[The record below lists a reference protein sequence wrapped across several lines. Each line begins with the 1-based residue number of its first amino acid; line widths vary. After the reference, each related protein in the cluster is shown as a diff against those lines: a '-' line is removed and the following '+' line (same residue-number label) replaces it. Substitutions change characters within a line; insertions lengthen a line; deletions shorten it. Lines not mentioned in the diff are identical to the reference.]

1 MYILLFLFWLL
12 LNGKLTVEVVGLGL
26 VIVALMAALEWSLFH
41 YGPAQELR
49 VLRKVPVFCAYLPV
63 LVWEILKAGLV
74 VGRDILFRRYR
85 LTPTLVTFRADLNTD
100 FGRFLLANS
109 ITLTPGTIT
118 VDLHDNHYLV
128 HALDASLVEGLDDGV
143 FVQPLVKM
151 EALGAAQAPD
161 TPPAEPQAEE
171 AKEENHEH

>member
-12 LNGKLTVEVVGLGL
+12 LNGKLTAEVVGLGL

-85 LTPTLVTFRADLNTD
+85 LTPTLVTFCTDLTTD

-118 VDLHDNHYLV
+118 VQ
-128 HALDASLVEGLDDGV
+128 VEGNQLTVHCLDKSMLDTSPDGT
-143 FVQPLVKM
+143 FQRWIRKM
-151 EALGAAQAPD
+151 ED
-161 TPPAEPQAEE
+161 
-171 AKEENHEH
+171 K

>member
-85 LTPTLVTFRADLNTD
+85 LTPTLVTFRTDLKTD

-118 VDLHDNHYLV
+118 VQ
-128 HALDASLVEGLDDGV
+128 VEGNQLTVHCLDKSMLDTSPDGT
-143 FVQPLVKM
+143 FQRWIRKM
-151 EALGAAQAPD
+151 EAR
-161 TPPAEPQAEE
+161 
-171 AKEENHEH
+171 

>member
-109 ITLTPGTIT
+109 ITLNPGTIT
-118 VDLHDNHYLV
+118 VQ
-128 HALDASLVEGLDDGV
+128 VEGNQLTVHCLDKSMLDTSPDGT
-143 FVQPLVKM
+143 FQRWIRKM
-151 EALGAAQAPD
+151 ED
-161 TPPAEPQAEE
+161 
-171 AKEENHEH
+171 K

>member
-12 LNGKLTVEVVGLGL
+12 LNGKLTAEVVGLGL

-118 VDLHDNHYLV
+118 VQVNGDRLTV
-128 HALDASLVEGLDDGV
+128 HCLDKSMLDTSDDGV
-143 FVQPLVKM
+143 FQRWIRKL
-151 EALGAAQAPD
+151 EA
-161 TPPAEPQAEE
+161 
-171 AKEENHEH
+171 

>member
-85 LTPTLVTFRADLNTD
+85 LTPTLVTFRANLNTD

-118 VDLHDNHYLV
+118 VQ
-128 HALDASLVEGLDDGV
+128 VEGNQLTVHCLDKSMLDTSPGGT
-143 FVQPLVKM
+143 FQRWIRKM
-151 EALGAAQAPD
+151 ED
-161 TPPAEPQAEE
+161 
-171 AKEENHEH
+171 K

>member
-41 YGPAQELR
+41 HGPAQELR

-85 LTPTLVTFRADLNTD
+85 LTPTLVTFRTDLKTD

-118 VDLHDNHYLV
+118 VQ
-128 HALDASLVEGLDDGV
+128 VEGDKLTVHCLDKSMLDTSPDGT
-143 FVQPLVKM
+143 FQHWIRKM
-151 EALGAAQAPD
+151 EA
-161 TPPAEPQAEE
+161 
-171 AKEENHEH
+171 K

>member
-85 LTPTLVTFRADLNTD
+85 LTPTLVTFRADLNTN

-109 ITLTPGTIT
+109 ITLAPGTIT
-118 VDLHDNHYLV
+118 VQ
-128 HALDASLVEGLDDGV
+128 VEGNQLTVHCLDKSMLDTSPDGT
-143 FVQPLVKM
+143 FQRWIRKM
-151 EALGAAQAPD
+151 ED
-161 TPPAEPQAEE
+161 
-171 AKEENHEH
+171 K

>member
-118 VDLHDNHYLV
+118 VQ
-128 HALDASLVEGLDDGV
+128 VEGNQLTVHCLDKSMLDTSPDGT
-143 FVQPLVKM
+143 FQRWIRKM
-151 EALGAAQAPD
+151 EA
-161 TPPAEPQAEE
+161 
-171 AKEENHEH
+171 K

>member
-85 LTPTLVTFRADLNTD
+85 LTPTLVTFRTDLKTD

-118 VDLHDNHYLV
+118 VQ
-128 HALDASLVEGLDDGV
+128 VEGNQLTVHCLDKSMLDTSPDGT
-143 FVQPLVKM
+143 FQRWIRKM
-151 EALGAAQAPD
+151 ED
-161 TPPAEPQAEE
+161 
-171 AKEENHEH
+171 K

>member
-12 LNGKLTVEVVGLGL
+12 LNGKLTAEVVGLGL

-74 VGRDILFRRYR
+74 GRDILFRRYR

-118 VDLHDNHYLV
+118 VQ
-128 HALDASLVEGLDDGV
+128 VEGNQLTVHCLDKSMLDTSPDGT
-143 FVQPLVKM
+143 FQRWIRKM
-151 EALGAAQAPD
+151 ED
-161 TPPAEPQAEE
+161 
-171 AKEENHEH
+171 K

>member
-26 VIVALMAALEWSLFH
+26 VIVAL
-41 YGPAQELR
+41 
-49 VLRKVPVFCAYLPV
+49 PVQ
-63 LVWEILKAGLV
+63 VWEILNAGLV
-74 VGRDILFRRYR
+74 VGGDILFRRYR

-118 VDLHDNHYLV
+118 VQ
-128 HALDASLVEGLDDGV
+128 VEGNQLTVHCLDKSMLDTSPDGT
-143 FVQPLVKM
+143 FQRWIRKM
-151 EALGAAQAPD
+151 ED
-161 TPPAEPQAEE
+161 
-171 AKEENHEH
+171 K